1 MDSVKTGKNPQLMSL
16 LQRRS
21 DVSHSKESAVDHF
34 VQSDLLS
41 FGDKSE
47 KSDNDPAVANTVE
60 ELSVVEN
67 DTPTEIQAKETG
79 PVGGTVS
86 Q

>member
-1 MDSVKTGKNPQLMSL
+1 MSN
-16 LQRRS
+16 
-21 DVSHSKESAVDHF
+21 VSRFKESAVDHF

-47 KSDNDPAVANTVE
+47 KSDNDPAVVNTVE
-60 ELSVVEN
+60 ELSVVGT
-67 DTPTEIQAKETG
+67 DTPTTRQEKEARNI
-79 PVGGTVS
+79 GGMQS